1 MRRRTFLGDM
11 TGGLLAAPLVAEAQF
26 PLKARQIGFLPSG
39 ASAAHRRQLE
49 ALREGLRAGYVL
61 DKTII
66 ITAVW
71 PAEEAAKLAI
81 AR

>member
-1 MRRRTFLGDM
+1 
-11 TGGLLAAPLVAEAQF
+11 
-26 PLKARQIGFLPSG
+26 
-39 ASAAHRRQLE
+39 
-49 ALREGLRAGYVL
+49 LREGLRAGYVL